1 MMYLIPSIFK
11 GEILCFTFQLLELQ
25 LCRYHQLP
33 SFQPTFLVPFI
44 NQVAIITV
52 KQLMTLC
59 RIKQQKILLSKVS
72 LIERQKLQAAG
83 SKELNFPLINFLF
96 PRCTIL
102 KWRRESRAR
111 PTMYERILMMQHGIC
126 QRRNIKVCRAG
137 KQTTLLNTL
146 IENHSKM
153 SQLFK

>member
-1 MMYLIPSIFK
+1 MRVFYLIHVKEKVIHHRYCTSLMGRKKVLYDVPYFPRFFK

-44 NQVAIITV
+44 NQVAIITE

-72 LIERQKLQAAG
+72 LIERQKLQAEG

-102 KWRRESRAR
+102 KWRREHVQQCMR
-111 PTMYERILMMQHGIC
+111 E
-126 QRRNIKVCRAG
+126 
-137 KQTTLLNTL
+137 
-146 IENHSKM
+146 
-153 SQLFK
+153 F